1 MYLRYFIPTFY
12 NALPFGTW
20 RKNIYTNQ
28 LPPNIEN
35 SFSCLVFFFLWDFV
49 HLIFS
54 EGQDQAT
61 SAIFP
66 HGPANSASNH
76 RWHPRQTGPFLGP
89 TDAHRAAESVWDR
102 MGSVDDLWIALIST
116 PDGQTVQHFWLIWWA
131 TWWASLHII
140 TISNAASKRCGGIS
154 TNVSQSLACRL
165 SIEALIPQILLKR
178 FYSLNSSGSEV
189 AWARSL
195 QASQHTIWWG
205 SKVGTPMDP
214 PIHYFK
220 SIS

>member
-1 MYLRYFIPTFY
+1 MVHHKSSQCPDNSIIIFAYICDISLQHSTTFY

-35 SFSCLVFFFLWDFV
+35 SFSCLGGFFFLWDFV

-102 MGSVDDLWIALIST
+102 YGI
-116 PDGQTVQHFWLIWWA
+116 
-131 TWWASLHII
+131 
-140 TISNAASKRCGGIS
+140 GG
-154 TNVSQSLACRL
+154 
-165 SIEALIPQILLKR
+165 
-178 FYSLNSSGSEV
+178 
-189 AWARSL
+189 
-195 QASQHTIWWG
+195 
-205 SKVGTPMDP
+205 
-214 PIHYFK
+214 
-220 SIS
+220 